1 VHDVGALQGGTCVFI
16 DAEHAL
22 DMKYAAAVG
31 VDVKELL
38 IAQPDSGEQA
48 LEVAIYMP
56 ALCHPSTP
64 CSHSTHELLVL
75 SCPALYGHRL
85 RTRWCAAVG
94 WT

>member
-1 VHDVGALQGGTCVFI
+1 MHGVGVLQGGTCVFI

-38 IAQPDSGEQA
+38 ITQPDSGEQA
-48 LEVAIYMP
+48 LEVAICLP
-56 ALCHPSTP
+56 FVPRPLHPLLATS
-64 CSHSTHELLVL
+64 CSGRAEL
-75 SCPALYGHRL
+75 PHPGWHRL